1 MEYLKLNIWNGKT
14 QSFVFP
20 IKLLNK
26 KIMLISL
33 SLGYSRC
40 LGILYKLC
48 VLVSNCV
55 HGSASGYLH
64 EVIIPV
70 LNAELR
76 RMSALCLLGRFDHTD
91 HTSTTRRFSLG
102 DRAFTVASLR
112 VCASEVTTIIM
123 ALYKCLYY
131 YYWNTLPNAVWRCS
145 SPDCFKCLLKTH
157 LYIQC

>member
-1 MEYLKLNIWNGKT
+1 
-14 QSFVFP
+14 
-20 IKLLNK
+20 
-26 KIMLISL
+26 MLISL

-48 VLVSNCV
+48 VLVFNCV

-70 LNAELR
+70 LNAEPR
-76 RMSALCLLGRFDHTD
+76 RLHSAFSVDLTIPI
-91 HTSTTRRFSLG
+91 TRRFSLG
-102 DRAFTVASLR
+102 DHAFTVASPR

-131 YYWNTLPNAVWRCS
+131 YWNTLPDAVWRCS
-145 SPDCFKCLLKTH
+145 SRDCFKRLLKTH